1 VRTAID
7 TNILSAVWGREANAD
22 AVAEFL
28 DAAGS
33 QGALVIS
40 PIVYVE
46 ARAHPSVTEAA
57 MRRFLS
63 VMRIEVDW
71 ALDQRVWLLAG
82 ERFEQHAHRRRRQA
96 AGERKA
102 FPADFLV
109 GSHALLEAD
118 RLVSLDPRIYRTD
131 FPELTLVE
139 L

>member
-1 VRTAID
+1 MRTAID

-22 AVAEFL
+22 AIAEFL
-28 DAAGS
+28 DTAGS

-40 PIVYVE
+40 PIAYVE

-57 MRRFLS
+57 MHRFLS
-63 VMRIEVDW
+63 SMRMEVDW
-71 ALDQRVWLLAG
+71 TLDQRVWLLAG
-82 ERFEQHAHRRRRQA
+82 ERFEQHAHRRRRQVP
-96 AGERKA
+96 GEMKR

-118 RLVSLDPRIYRTD
+118 RLVTLDQRIYRTD

>member
-1 VRTAID
+1 MRTAID

-22 AVAEFL
+22 GIAEFL
-28 DAAGS
+28 DAAGA

-46 ARAHPSVTEAA
+46 ARAHPSVTEGA
-57 MRRFLS
+57 MHQFLNEI
-63 VMRIEVDW
+63 RIEVDW
-71 ALDQRVWLLAG
+71 ALEQPVWLLAG
-82 ERFEQHAHRRRRQA
+82 ERFEQHTHRRRRQA
-96 AGERKA
+96 AGELRR

-109 GSHALLEAD
+109 GSHALLHAD
-118 RLVSLDPRIYRTD
+118 RLVTLDQRIYRTD